1 MRKILLQR
9 LLQAVLMAWSVGTLT
24 FIITRSLPG
33 DMAYK
38 IAAGRYGDDA
48 VSTSAANAVAEEL
61 GLHRSA
67 FEQYVSWM
75 TDLASLDLGNSLV
88 TGAPIVVELQN
99 QLSYTL
105 VLAGLAILVSALI
118 AFPLGIYSGIRSA
131 RKSEN
136 TPKSHASL
144 FDKTALVFS
153 TFVRSQPVFC
163 LGLIL
168 IFIFALELKWL
179 PVAGSS
185 GFVYTIL
192 PVMTLGLSLAAIS
205 NRVIRNSTV
214 NAVQSGYFHF
224 AKIKGLSALEAF
236 RCHALPN
243 IVIPALAFMGIQL
256 IGLIE
261 GVIMIESLFAWPG
274 IGHGLSHAVF
284 ARDITMLQGTALLMG
299 ILFVLVN
306 TLVDLSQY
314 ALDPRVRENRGYSQ

>member
-1 MRKILLQR
+1 MKKILYQR
-9 LLQAVLMAWSVGTLT
+9 LLQALLMAWSVGTLT
-24 FIITRSLPG
+24 FVLTRSLPG

-48 VSTSAANAVAEEL
+48 VSSSAAKAVAEEL
-61 GLHRSA
+61 GLHKSGL
-67 FEQYVSWM
+67 EQYLSWM
-75 TDLASLDLGNSLV
+75 ADLATLDLGTSLV
-88 TGAPIVVELQN
+88 TGAPIICELQN

-105 VLAGLAILVSALI
+105 VLAGLSIIVSALI
-118 AFPLGIYSGIRSA
+118 AFPLGIYSGVKSA
-131 RKSEN
+131 NNPHS
-136 TPKSHASL
+136 T
-144 FDKTALVFS
+144 FDHSVLAFS
-153 TFVRSQPVFC
+153 TFLRSQPVFC

-168 IFIFALELKWL
+168 IFIFALELNWL

-192 PVMTLGLSLAAIS
+192 PVITLGLSLAAIS

-214 NAVQSGYFHF
+214 SALHSGYFHF
-224 AKIKGLSALEAF
+224 AKIKGLSPFHAF
-236 RCHALPN
+236 RRHALPN
-243 IVIPALAFMGIQL
+243 IVVPAFAFMGVQL

-284 ARDITMLQGTALLMG
+284 ARDVPMLQGTALLMG
-299 ILFVLVN
+299 FLFVSVN

-314 ALDPRVRENRGYSQ
+314 ALDPRVRDNTGKHP